1 MTPPRS
7 PSCLHNKRI
16 QGVQLD
22 TSPCTWLSAWQM
34 NVKNG
39 CSTVRCMQGRVQEI
53 LLTTSLDTK
62 ELRQLVQ
69 NVLKRLV

>member
-1 MTPPRS
+1 
-7 PSCLHNKRI
+7 
-16 QGVQLD
+16 
-22 TSPCTWLSAWQM
+22 
-34 NVKNG
+34 
-39 CSTVRCMQGRVQEI
+39 MQGRVQEI